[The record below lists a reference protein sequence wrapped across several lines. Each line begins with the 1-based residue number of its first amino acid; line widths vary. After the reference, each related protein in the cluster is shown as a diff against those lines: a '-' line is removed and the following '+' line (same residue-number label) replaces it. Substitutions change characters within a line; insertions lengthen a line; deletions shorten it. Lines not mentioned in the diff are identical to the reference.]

1 MSCKTHTYNNGFRLI
16 YEKAPFNTKQISINV
31 FCDIGSIHEPDRN
44 DARTGGVSVAS
55 STLKGPEDRRVQS
68 TLRGAAHF
76 IEHMCFKGTKD
87 LKDTRTLSLIF
98 DKSGA
103 FLNAYT
109 DRRYTCYYA
118 SGLAEH
124 MCEYVNTI
132 GDMLLNSVFDKTQY
146 DKEHD
151 VVREEMTKDADDA
164 ETTVLENADRLLY
177 AGSTFANPVDLL
189 KYHEGA
195 HALKHED
202 VLEMYNQYYVP
213 SRFILSIC
221 SGNSFEEIKRCVDAS
236 PFVKSKKVSAT
247 PIPPLILAVTPQTG
261 VQYCI
266 AKQPGISPAHI
277 CVGFR
282 TCGIAN
288 VERYCLKVLKNILSE
303 TMNAR
308 LFFLLREDNGL
319 SYTSTAMCDY
329 FEHMGDFKIYAECDN
344 AKVFYNCAKGTVT
357 HCAKGTVTHCAKGAR
372 KPGVFPLL
380 MGLIE
385 DLVKNGI
392 KQDELDMAKSY
403 LKSKMQLKA
412 EDCDA
417 LAKHNGKLALF
428 GLENMQFSHVYKKCI
443 EPITKKQMDDC
454 IRKYFRRDGMTVS
467 VISSDPN
474 VVQSDKYE
482 KIVNLIK
489 EKV

>member
-31 FCDIGSIHEPDRN
+31 FCDIGSIHEP
-44 DARTGGVSVAS
+44 TE
-55 STLKGPEDRRVQS
+55 TMKGS
-68 TLRGAAHF
+68 AHF

-124 MCEYVNTI
+124 MCDYVNTI

-195 HALKHED
+195 HALKHAD
-202 VLEMYNQYYVP
+202 VLEMYNTYYVP

-221 SGNSFEEIKRCVDAS
+221 SANSFEEIKRCVDAS
-236 PFVKSKKVSAT
+236 PFAKSKKVSAT

-266 AKQPGISPAHI
+266 VKQPGVSPAHI
-277 CVGFR
+277 CIGFR
-282 TCGIAN
+282 TCAITN
-288 VERYCLKVLKNILSE
+288 IERYCLKVLKNVLSE

-319 SYTSTAMCDY
+319 SYTSNAVCDY

-344 AKVFYNCAKGTVT
+344 SKVFTNKRT
-357 HCAKGTVTHCAKGAR
+357 

-380 MGLIE
+380 MGMIE

-392 KQDELDMAKSY
+392 TQDELNMTKSY
-403 LKSKMQLKA
+403 LKSKMLMKA
-412 EDCDA
+412 EDCDV
-417 LAKHNGKLALF
+417 LAKHNGKLVLF
-428 GLENMQFSHVYKKCI
+428 GLEDTRFSSVYKNYI
-443 EPITKKQMDDC
+443 EPITKKQMDAC

-474 VVQSDKYE
+474 VAKQENYVKA
-482 KIVNLIK
+482 NLWFSLDLSL
-489 EKV
+489 